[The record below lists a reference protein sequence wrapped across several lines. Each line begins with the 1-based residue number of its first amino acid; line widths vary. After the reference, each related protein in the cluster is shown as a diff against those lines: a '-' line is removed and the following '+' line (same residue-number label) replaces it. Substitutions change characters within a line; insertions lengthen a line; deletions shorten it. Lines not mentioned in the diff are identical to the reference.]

1 MSYSY
6 KTAAPLK
13 PLNVPKPAKD
23 LPEDTTPEGVAED
36 LLPGNL
42 RGGLADFGA
51 GGVWGNYRRGK
62 AQSIANAMGYEA
74 PFAVRRPEINALLN
88 SGVGG
93 LLGAGLGAGAGA
105 GLGALLGGSSD
116 EALKGGLAFGASG
129 LALGTG
135 GGLLRGILKNRRGI
149 GDVKRQL
156 VEHLRNKEK
165 LNPIRPELTQAYTG
179 SGSMDAGNVDAYIAM
194 KHGKKI
200 RPRTVL
206 GTIGEAVGT
215 GLSSSTAGYPLLNT
229 LGNRLYAH
237 NRLREDD
244 AMQEKTSAFLY
255 KFAVKQASLR
265 TLDSFLTKVAA
276 ALPMSKRA
284 AFRTMQA
291 ELSGGNTLSHAIKVA
306 FPRLSG
312 EQRGALA
319 VNLCKCAADA
329 AKNTRTFE
337 SYAVPVK
344 EGNKLMREKCSA
356 MGEGGPRRL
365 LGNEN
370 LMAPEVPA
378 SGPSVPSM
386 SAHAQAFNNAPENM
400 IPTPESMAAARSNLQ
415 SQQTLDRAP
424 KPLPKFPDEPGKF
437 DLSSLLNQAGTYAK
451 DPRVLG
457 GLAAGGLGAYGLS
470 RLLRRK
476 KPRPGTV

>member
-13 PLNVPKPAKD
+13 RLNSPKSGPASD
-23 LPEDTTPEGVAED
+23 AAADSRPEAVAED
-36 LLPGNL
+36 LLPRNL
-42 RGGLADFGA
+42 LGHLADVTAVGP
-51 GGVWGNYRRGK
+51 WGHYRKGK

-74 PFAVRRPEINALLN
+74 PFAVRRPGVNLLLN
-88 SGVGG
+88 SGLGG
-93 LLGAGLGAGAGA
+93 LLGAGAGA
-105 GLGALLGGSSD
+105 GLGALSGDGNTAATLGLLGGT
-116 EALKGGLAFGASG
+116 LGAN
-129 LALGTG
+129 A
-135 GGLLRGILKNRRGI
+135 GLLKSMYGTHRGMS
-149 GDVKRQL
+149 DVKEQL
-156 VEHLRNKEK
+156 IEHLRNKEK
-165 LNPIRPELTQAYTG
+165 LNPLRPNLNQVLTG
-179 SGSMDAGNVDAYIAM
+179 SGSMDAGQVDAYAAM

-200 RPRTVL
+200 KPRTVG
-206 GTIGEAVGT
+206 GTIGEAT
-215 GLSSSTAGYPLLNT
+215 GMALSNATLGMPLLPS

-237 NRLREDD
+237 DRLREDD

-356 MGEGGPRRL
+356 MGERGL
-365 LGNEN
+365 
-370 LMAPEVPA
+370 APEDRSLEGMA
-378 SGPSVPSM
+378 L
-386 SAHAQAFNNAPENM
+386 
-400 IPTPESMAAARSNLQ
+400 PTQEPILHQHMDTPNQPAAAPS
-415 SQQTLDRAP
+415 AA
-424 KPLPKFPDEPGKF
+424 PGKF
-437 DLSSLLNQAGTYAK
+437 DMSSLLNQAGAYAK

>member
-13 PLNVPKPAKD
+13 RLNSPKSGPASD
-23 LPEDTTPEGVAED
+23 AAADSRPEAVAED
-36 LLPGNL
+36 LLPRNL
-42 RGGLADFGA
+42 LGHLADVTAVGP
-51 GGVWGNYRRGK
+51 WGHYRKGK

-74 PFAVRRPEINALLN
+74 PFAVRRPGVNLLLN
-88 SGVGG
+88 SGLGG
-93 LLGAGLGAGAGA
+93 LLGAGAGA
-105 GLGALLGGSSD
+105 GLGALSGDGNTAATLGLLGGTLG
-116 EALKGGLAFGASG
+116 ANAGGLKSMYDSH
-129 LALGTG
+129 
-135 GGLLRGILKNRRGI
+135 RGMS
-149 GDVKRQL
+149 DVKQQL
-156 VEHLRNKEK
+156 IEHLHNKEK
-165 LNPIRPELTQAYTG
+165 LNPLRPNLNQVLTG
-179 SGSMDAGNVDAYIAM
+179 SGSMDAGQVDAYAAM

-200 RPRTVL
+200 KPRTVG
-206 GTIGEAVGT
+206 GTVGEAAGMA
-215 GLSSSTAGYPLLNT
+215 LSNATLGMPLLPS

-237 NRLREDD
+237 DRLREDD

-255 KFAVKQASLR
+255 KFAVKQASLL

-319 VNLCKCAADA
+319 VNFCKCAADA
-329 AKNTRTFE
+329 EKKTRTFE

-370 LMAPEVPA
+370 LMPPEVPA